1 LWKKET
7 KETKETGQKE
17 MIDSIVMSWNEIE
30 EHYLIT
36 ALTRADGLV
45 TKYAKTV
52 KEAIEIIDE
61 LEEKYAT

>member
-1 LWKKET
+1 
-7 KETKETGQKE
+7 